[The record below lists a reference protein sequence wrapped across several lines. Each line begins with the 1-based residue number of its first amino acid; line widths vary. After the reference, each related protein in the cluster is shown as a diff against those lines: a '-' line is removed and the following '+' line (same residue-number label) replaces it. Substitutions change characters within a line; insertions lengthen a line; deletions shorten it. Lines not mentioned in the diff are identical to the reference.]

1 MKIRTQ
7 VRVLRGP
14 LDVAPLVDVILLLLI
29 FFLLTSSFVF
39 QPGIVVD
46 PPSPG
51 QSKGGVNDTRYV
63 ITATA
68 GATPQ
73 IFFNDRVTDLAKLRT
88 ELARLAKSE
97 PRAVVVVRADRELRH
112 GVVAQLLDAV
122 VQNGL
127 SAVLASRSSEPT
139 P

>member
-1 MKIRTQ
+1 M
-7 VRVLRGP
+7 
-14 LDVAPLVDVILLLLI
+14 APLVDVILLLLI

-51 QSKGGVNDTRYV
+51 QSKGGANDTRYV
-63 ITATA
+63 VTATA
-68 GATPQ
+68 GLTPQ
-73 IFFNDRVTDLAKLRT
+73 IFFNDRATDLVKLRV
-88 ELARLAKSE
+88 ELARIARSE
-97 PRAVVVVRADRELRH
+97 PRGVVVVRADRELRH
-112 GVVAQLLDAV
+112 GVVAQILDAI

-127 SAVLASRSSEPT
+127 SAVLASRSASST

>member
-1 MKIRTQ
+1 MKVRTS
-7 VRVLRGP
+7 VRMLRGP
-14 LDVAPLVDVILLLLI
+14 LDMAPLIDVVLLLLI
-29 FFLLTSSFVF
+29 FFLLTSTFVF

-51 QSKGGVNDTRYV
+51 ESKGGASDTRYV

-73 IFFNDRVTDLAKLRT
+73 IFFNDRVTDLAKLRL
-88 ELARLAKSE
+88 EMARLAQSE
-97 PRAVVVVRADRELRH
+97 PRAAVVIRADRELRH
-112 GVVAQLLDAV
+112 GVVAQILDCV

-127 SAVLASRSSEPT
+127 SAVLATRASSPQL
-139 P
+139 

>member
-1 MKIRTQ
+1 MKVRTS
-7 VRVLRGP
+7 VRILRGP
-14 LDVAPLVDVILLLLI
+14 LDMAPLIDVVLLLLI
-29 FFLLTSSFVF
+29 FFLLTSTFVF

-51 QSKGGVNDTRYV
+51 QSKGGVSDTRYV

-73 IFFNDRVTDLAKLRT
+73 IFFNDRVTDLVKLRG
-88 ELARLAKSE
+88 EMVRLAKSE
-97 PRAVVVVRADRELRH
+97 PRAVVVIRADRELRH
-112 GVVAQLLDAV
+112 GVVAQLLDCV

-127 SAVLASRSSEPT
+127 SAVLASRSGAVEP
-139 P
+139 

>member
-1 MKIRTQ
+1 MKVRTSA
-7 VRVLRGP
+7 RVLRGP

-39 QPGIVVD
+39 QPGIVID

-51 QSKGGVNDTRYV
+51 QSKGGVADTRYV

-68 GATPQ
+68 GLKPQ
-73 IFFNDRVTDLAKLRT
+73 IFFNDRVTDLAKLRV
-88 ELARLAKSE
+88 ELARIAKAE
-97 PRAVVVVRADRELRH
+97 PRAAVVIRADRELRH
-112 GVVAQLLDAV
+112 GVVTQLLDVV

-127 SAVLASRSSEPT
+127 SAVLASKSEAIAK
-139 P
+139 

>member
-1 MKIRTQ
+1 MKVRTSVQ
-7 VRVLRGP
+7 ILRGP

-51 QSKGGVNDTRYV
+51 QSQGGVSDTSYV

-68 GATPQ
+68 GLKPQ
-73 IFFNDRVTDLAKLRT
+73 IFFNDRVTDLAKLRV
-88 ELARLAKSE
+88 ELARIAKSE
-97 PRAVVVVRADRELRH
+97 PRAAVVIRADRELRH
-112 GVVAQLLDAV
+112 GVVTQLLDVV

-127 SAVLASRSSEPT
+127 SAVLASKSDGSAK
-139 P
+139 

>member
-1 MKIRTQ
+1 MKVRTS
-7 VRVLRGP
+7 VRILRGP
-14 LDVAPLVDVILLLLI
+14 LDMAPLVDVILLLLI

-51 QSKGGVNDTRYV
+51 QSKGGANDTRYV
-63 ITATA
+63 VTATA
-68 GATPQ
+68 GLTPQ
-73 IFFNDRVTDLAKLRT
+73 IFFNDRATDLVKLRV
-88 ELARLAKSE
+88 ELARIARSE
-97 PRAVVVVRADRELRH
+97 PRGVVVIRADRELRH
-112 GVVAQLLDAV
+112 GVVAQILDAV

-127 SAVLASRSSEPT
+127 SAVLASRSASST

>member
-1 MKIRTQ
+1 LI
-7 VRVLRGP
+7 
-14 LDVAPLVDVILLLLI
+14 DVVLLLLI
-29 FFLLTSSFVF
+29 FFLLTSTFVF

-51 QSKGGVNDTRYV
+51 ESKGGASDTRYV

-73 IFFNDRVTDLAKLRT
+73 IFFNDRVTDLAKLRA
-88 ELARLAKSE
+88 EMARLAQSE
-97 PRAVVVVRADRELRH
+97 PRAVVVIRADRELRH
-112 GVVAQLLDAV
+112 GVVAQILDCV

-127 SAVLASRSSEPT
+127 SAVLASRASAPQL
-139 P
+139 

>member
-1 MKIRTQ
+1 MKIRTS

-29 FFLLTSSFVF
+29 FFLLTSTFVF

-51 QSKGGVNDTRYV
+51 QSKGGVSDTRYV
-63 ITATA
+63 ITATT

-73 IFFNDRVTDLAKLRT
+73 IFFNDRTTDLAKLRV
-88 ELARLAKSE
+88 EMGRLAKSE
-97 PRAVVVVRADRELRH
+97 PRAVVVIRADRDLRH
-112 GVVAQLLDAV
+112 GVVAQLLDCV

-127 SAVLASRSSEPT
+127 SAVLASRSGDSQP
-139 P
+139 

>member
-1 MKIRTQ
+1 MKIRTS

-29 FFLLTSSFVF
+29 FFLLTSTFVF

-51 QSKGGVNDTRYV
+51 QSKGGVSDTRYV
-63 ITATA
+63 VTATA
-68 GATPQ
+68 GANPQ
-73 IFFNDRVTDLAKLRT
+73 IFFNDRATDLAKLRL
-88 ELARLAKSE
+88 ELARLAKTE
-97 PRAVVVVRADRELRH
+97 PRAAVIIRADRDLRH
-112 GVVAQLLDAV
+112 GVVAQILDVV

-127 SAVLASRSSEPT
+127 SAVLTSRSGTTNP
-139 P
+139 

>member
-1 MKIRTQ
+1 M
-7 VRVLRGP
+7 LRGP
-14 LDVAPLVDVILLLLI
+14 LDMAPLIDVVLLLLI
-29 FFLLTSSFVF
+29 FFLLTSTFVF

-51 QSKGGVNDTRYV
+51 ESKGGASDTRYV

-73 IFFNDRVTDLAKLRT
+73 IFFNDRVTDLAKLRL
-88 ELARLAKSE
+88 EMARLAQSE
-97 PRAVVVVRADRELRH
+97 PRAAVVIRADRELRH
-112 GVVAQLLDAV
+112 GVVAQILDCV

-127 SAVLASRSSEPT
+127 SAVLATRASSPQL
-139 P
+139 

>member
-1 MKIRTQ
+1 MRVRTS
-7 VRVLRGP
+7 VRMLRGP
-14 LDVAPLVDVILLLLI
+14 VDMAPLIDVVLLLLI
-29 FFLLTSSFVF
+29 FFLLTSTFVF

-51 QSKGGVNDTRYV
+51 ESKGGASDTRYV

-73 IFFNDRVTDLAKLRT
+73 IFFNDRVTDLAKLRA
-88 ELARLAKSE
+88 EMARLAQSE
-97 PRAVVVVRADRELRH
+97 PRAVVVIRADRELRH
-112 GVVAQLLDAV
+112 GVVAQILDCV

-127 SAVLASRSSEPT
+127 SAVLASRASAPQL
-139 P
+139 